1 MTSTTPEGTDLVSTK
16 NSIENIEEK
25 VESKLSDL
33 LKRPTRTTG
42 LKSWFTSV
50 DHKRIALMY
59 LALSLIFFVIAGIE
73 ALLIRTQLFS
83 ANNSV
88 LTAAQYNQMFTM
100 HGTTMI
106 FLVGMP
112 MAAAFGNYLL
122 PLQIG
127 ARDVA
132 FPRLNAFGFWIFLFG
147 GILIYSSFFMGG
159 APNGGWFGYTP
170 LTSSPYSSG
179 LLPGRGSD
187 FWAIGLIV
195 LGIGTTTSSI
205 NFIVTAINMR
215 APGMKLMRMPIMS
228 WMILVT
234 AFLTAFALPVFTAA
248 LTMVFFDRNFDTN
261 FFFAATGG
269 DPLLYQ
275 HMFWIFGHPEVYIL
289 ILPSMGIVSEIV
301 PVFSRKPL
309 FGHSVVIFSG
319 IAIGFVGW
327 GVWAHHM
334 FSSGLGPVTVSAF
347 GVSTMM
353 VGVPTG
359 VKIFNWLGT
368 MWGGAISFK
377 TPMLYSIGFITMFTL
392 GGLSGVMHAVVP
404 ADTQQ
409 TDTYFII
416 AHFHYVLFGGLV
428 FGVFGG
434 IHFWFPKMF
443 GRMMDDKLGKITFW
457 LVLIG
462 FNLTFGPMHLLG
474 LAGQAR
480 RTWRYQEGLGLETWN
495 RVATVGSFLIAF
507 AVLLLIINI
516 IKSKFKGAIAGA
528 DPWDA
533 RTLEWSIPSPVPEYN
548 FLEVPKVEVVDDF
561 WHRKYTE
568 DADGRLVLI
577 DGVDITKEPLE
588 VSTEEAIKNH
598 GVHLPSQ
605 SYWPVFVALGITV
618 AGYGLIFQNWFVC
631 GVGVLIFAFAMLGW
645 SIEPD
650 SEPHEKHVSDIEES
664 NVDKPDTKVLSNSED
679 K

>member
-1 MTSTTPEGTDLVSTK
+1 MTATTPEVTE
-16 NSIENIEEK
+16 SISMK
-25 VESKLSDL
+25 ESKGSKTGNVLSNL
-33 LKRPTRTTG
+33 VKRPTKTKG
-42 LKSWFTSV
+42 LLSWFTSV
-50 DHKRIALMY
+50 DHKRIALLY
-59 LALSLIFFVIAGIE
+59 IATALIFFVLGGVE
-73 ALLIRTQLFS
+73 ALLIRLQLFS
-83 ANNSV
+83 ANSSV

-100 HGTTMI
+100 HGTTMV

-132 FPRLNAFGFWIFLFG
+132 FPRMNALGYWIFLFG
-147 GILIYSSFFMGG
+147 GVLMYSSFFLGG

-170 LTSSPYSSG
+170 LTSSPYASG
-179 LLPGRGSD
+179 VLPGRGSD
-187 FWAIGLIV
+187 FWSVGLII
-195 LGIGTTTSSI
+195 LGIGSATSAI

-228 WMILVT
+228 WMILIIS
-234 AFLTAFALPVFTAA
+234 FLTAFALPVFTAA
-248 LTMVFFDRNFDTN
+248 LIMVFFDRNFDTT

-289 ILPSMGIVSEIV
+289 ILPGMGIVSEIL
-301 PVFSRKPL
+301 PVFARKPL

-334 FSSGLGPVTVSAF
+334 FVSGLGPVTISAF
-347 GVSTMM
+347 GVATML

-368 MWGGAISFK
+368 LWGGSLSFK
-377 TPMLYSIGFITMFTL
+377 TPMLYSIGFITMFTV

-404 ADTQQ
+404 ADSQQ

-428 FGVFGG
+428 FAIFGG

-457 LVLIG
+457 LILVG
-462 FNLTFGPMHLLG
+462 FNLTFGPMHILG

-480 RTWRYQEGLGLETWN
+480 RTWRYQENLELEFWN
-495 RVATVGSFLIAF
+495 RVSSVGGFIVALATLIF
-507 AVLLLIINI
+507 VINI
-516 IKSKFKGAIAGA
+516 VKSKFKGEIAGA

-548 FLEVPKVEVVDDF
+548 FLEVPKVEAVDHF
-561 WHRKYTE
+561 WHTKYTE
-568 DADGRLVLI
+568 DEDGRLMLRQ
-577 DGVDITKEPLE
+577 GVDITKEPLR
-588 VSTEEAIKNH
+588 VTTEEAIEKY

-605 SYWPVFVALGITV
+605 SFWPLFVALGITIG
-618 AGYGLIFQNWFVC
+618 GYGLIFQNWFLC
-631 GVGVLIFAFAMLGW
+631 GFGVLMFAAAMIGW
-645 SIEPD
+645 AIEPD
-650 SEPHEKHVSDIEES
+650 SEAHATHSSHDEADTVVVEEK
-664 NVDKPDTKVLSNSED
+664 
-679 K
+679 

>member
-1 MTSTTPEGTDLVSTK
+1 MTTTTPATISKKSVSDVKPSSKFSVLLQRPVKTK
-16 NSIENIEEK
+16 
-25 VESKLSDL
+25 
-33 LKRPTRTTG
+33 G
-42 LKSWFTSV
+42 LWSWFTSV
-50 DHKRIALMY
+50 DHKKVAVLYMGT
-59 LALSLIFFVIAGIE
+59 ALIFFVFGGLE
-73 ALLIRTQLFS
+73 ALLIRLQLFS
-83 ANNSV
+83 ANSSV

-100 HGTTMI
+100 HGTTMV

-132 FPRLNAFGFWIFLFG
+132 FPRMNALGYWIFLFG
-147 GILIYSSFFMGG
+147 GMFMYSSFFMGG

-170 LTSSPYSSG
+170 LTSSPYASG
-179 LLPGRGSD
+179 VLPGRGSD
-187 FWAIGLIV
+187 FWTIGLII

-228 WMILVT
+228 WMILIIS
-234 AFLTAFALPVFTAA
+234 FLAAFALPVFTAA
-248 LTMVFFDRNFDTN
+248 LIMVFFDRNFGTS

-289 ILPSMGIVSEIV
+289 ILPGMGIVSEIL
-301 PVFSRKPL
+301 PVFARKPL

-334 FSSGLGPVTVSAF
+334 FAAGLGPVTISAF
-347 GVSTMM
+347 GVATML

-368 MWGGAISFK
+368 LWGGSLRFT
-377 TPMLYSIGFITMFTL
+377 TPMLYSVGFIAMFTL

-428 FGVFGG
+428 FAIFGG
-434 IHFWFPKMF
+434 IHFWFPKAF

-457 LVLIG
+457 IILVG

-480 RTWRYQEGLGLETWN
+480 RTWRYQEDLQLEFWN
-495 RVATVGSFLIAF
+495 RVSTVGGFIVAF
-507 AVLLLIINI
+507 ATLLLVINI
-516 IKSKFKGAIAGA
+516 VKSKFKGEVAGA

-533 RTLEWSIPSPVPEYN
+533 RTLEWSVPSPTPEYN
-548 FLEVPKVEVVDDF
+548 FLEVPTVEAVDHF
-561 WHRKYTE
+561 WHTKYEE
-568 DADGRLVLI
+568 DDEGRLKLR
-577 DGVDITKEPLE
+577 DGVDITKEPLR
-588 VSTEEAIKNH
+588 VTTEEAISKY
-598 GVHLPSQ
+598 GVHLPSP
-605 SYWPVFVALGITV
+605 SFWPLFLGLALPIIGF
-618 AGYGLIFQNWFVC
+618 GLVFQNWFLA
-631 GVGVLIFAFAMLGW
+631 GFGVLVFAASLMGW
-645 SIEPD
+645 AIEPD
-650 SEPHEKHVSDIEES
+650 TAQGEHHSHEEDEHAQDDVKAES
-664 NVDKPDTKVLSNSED
+664 VEAK
-679 K
+679 

>member
-1 MTSTTPEGTDLVSTK
+1 MTSTTPEAIVARSSSDVKATSKFSALLQRPVKTK
-16 NSIENIEEK
+16 
-25 VESKLSDL
+25 
-33 LKRPTRTTG
+33 G
-42 LKSWFTSV
+42 LWSWFTSV
-50 DHKRIALMY
+50 DHKKVALLYMAT
-59 LALSLIFFVIAGIE
+59 ALVFFVFGGLE
-73 ALLIRTQLFS
+73 ALLIRLQLFS
-83 ANNSV
+83 ANSSV

-100 HGTTMI
+100 HGTTMV

-132 FPRLNAFGFWIFLFG
+132 FPRMNALGYWIFLFG
-147 GILIYSSFFMGG
+147 GLFMYSSFFMGG

-170 LTSSPYSSG
+170 LTSSPYASG
-179 LLPGRGSD
+179 VLPGRGSD
-187 FWAIGLIV
+187 FWTIGLII

-228 WMILVT
+228 WMILIIS
-234 AFLTAFALPVFTAA
+234 FLAAFALPVFTAA
-248 LTMVFFDRNFDTN
+248 LIMVFFDRNFGTS

-289 ILPSMGIVSEIV
+289 ILPGMGIVSEIL
-301 PVFSRKPL
+301 PVFARKPL

-334 FSSGLGPVTVSAF
+334 FASGLGPVTISAF
-347 GVSTMM
+347 GVATML

-368 MWGGAISFK
+368 LWGGSLRFT
-377 TPMLYSIGFITMFTL
+377 TPMLYSVGFIAMFTL

-428 FGVFGG
+428 FAIFGG
-434 IHFWFPKMF
+434 IHFWFPKVF
-443 GRMMDDKLGKITFW
+443 GRMMNDKLGKITFW
-457 LVLIG
+457 LVLLG

-480 RTWRYQEGLGLETWN
+480 RTWRYQEDLKLEFWN

-516 IKSKFKGAIAGA
+516 VKSKFKGEVAGA

-533 RTLEWSIPSPVPEYN
+533 RTLEWSVPSPVPEYN
-548 FLEVPKVEVVDDF
+548 FLEVPTVEAVDHF
-561 WHRKYTE
+561 WHTKYEE
-568 DADGRLVLI
+568 DDEGRLKLR
-577 DGVDITKEPLE
+577 DGVDITKEPLR
-588 VSTEEAIKNH
+588 VTTEEAIAKY
-598 GVHLPSQ
+598 GVHLPSP
-605 SYWPVFVALGITV
+605 SFWPLFLGLALPIIGF
-618 AGYGLIFQNWFVC
+618 GLVFQNWFLA
-631 GVGVLIFAFAMLGW
+631 GFGVLVFAASLMGW
-645 SIEPD
+645 AIEPD
-650 SEPHEKHVSDIEES
+650 TAQGEHHAHDEDDHAVDEVKAES
-664 NVDKPDTKVLSNSED
+664 VEAK
-679 K
+679 

>member
-1 MTSTTPEGTDLVSTK
+1 MTTTTPATISKKSVSDVKPSSKFSVLLQRPVKTK
-16 NSIENIEEK
+16 
-25 VESKLSDL
+25 
-33 LKRPTRTTG
+33 G
-42 LKSWFTSV
+42 LWSWFTSV
-50 DHKRIALMY
+50 DHKKVAVLYMGT
-59 LALSLIFFVIAGIE
+59 ALIFFVFGGLE
-73 ALLIRTQLFS
+73 ALLIRLQLFS
-83 ANNSV
+83 ANSSV

-100 HGTTMI
+100 HGTTMV

-132 FPRLNAFGFWIFLFG
+132 FPRMNALGYWIFLFG
-147 GILIYSSFFMGG
+147 GMFMYSSFFMGG

-170 LTSSPYSSG
+170 LTSSPYASG
-179 LLPGRGSD
+179 VLPGRGSD
-187 FWAIGLIV
+187 FWTIGLII
-195 LGIGTTTSSI
+195 LGIGTTPSSI
-205 NFIVTAINMR
+205 YFIVTANNMR

-228 WMILVT
+228 WMILIIS
-234 AFLTAFALPVFTAA
+234 FLAAFALPVFTAA
-248 LTMVFFDRNFDTN
+248 LIMVFFDRNFGTS

-289 ILPSMGIVSEIV
+289 ILPGMGIVSEIL
-301 PVFSRKPL
+301 PVFARKPL

-334 FSSGLGPVTVSAF
+334 FAAGLGPVTISAF
-347 GVSTMM
+347 GVATML

-368 MWGGAISFK
+368 LWGGSLRFT
-377 TPMLYSIGFITMFTL
+377 TPMLYSVGFIAMFTL

-428 FGVFGG
+428 FAIFGG
-434 IHFWFPKMF
+434 IHFWFPKAF

-457 LVLIG
+457 IILVG

-480 RTWRYQEGLGLETWN
+480 RTWRYQEDLQLEFWN
-495 RVATVGSFLIAF
+495 RVSTVGGFIVAF
-507 AVLLLIINI
+507 ATLLLVINI
-516 IKSKFKGAIAGA
+516 VKSKFKGEVAGA

-533 RTLEWSIPSPVPEYN
+533 RTLEWSVPSPTPEYN
-548 FLEVPKVEVVDDF
+548 FLEVPTVEAVDHF
-561 WHRKYTE
+561 WHTKYEE
-568 DADGRLVLI
+568 DDEGRLKLR
-577 DGVDITKEPLE
+577 DGVDITKEPLR
-588 VSTEEAIKNH
+588 VTTEEAISKY
-598 GVHLPSQ
+598 GVHLPSP
-605 SYWPVFVALGITV
+605 SFWPLFLGLALPIIGF
-618 AGYGLIFQNWFVC
+618 GLVFQNWFLA
-631 GVGVLIFAFAMLGW
+631 GFGVLVFAASLMGW
-645 SIEPD
+645 AIEPD
-650 SEPHEKHVSDIEES
+650 TAQGEHHAHDEDEHAEDGVKAES
-664 NVDKPDTKVLSNSED
+664 VEAK
-679 K
+679 

>member
-1 MTSTTPEGTDLVSTK
+1 MTTATPSNINTK
-16 NSIENIEEK
+16 SSIETKAETRIAT
-25 VESKLSDL
+25 LI
-33 LKRPTRTTG
+33 KRPTKTRG
-42 LKSWFTSV
+42 LGSWFTSV
-50 DHKRIALMY
+50 DHKRIALLY
-59 LALSLIFFVIAGIE
+59 IATALFFFLFGGVE
-73 ALLIRTQLFS
+73 ALLIRMQLFS
-83 ANNSV
+83 PNSSV

-112 MAAAFGNYLL
+112 LAAAFGNYLI

-132 FPRLNAFGFWIFLFG
+132 FPRLNALGYWILLFG
-147 GILIYSSFFMGG
+147 GIFMYSSFFMGG

-179 LLPGRGSD
+179 ILPGRGAD
-187 FWAIGLIV
+187 FWAVGLIM
-195 LGIGTTTSSI
+195 LGIGSTTSAI
-205 NFIVTAINMR
+205 NFIVTTINMR
-215 APGMKLMRMPIMS
+215 APGMKLMRMPIVT

-234 AFLTAFALPVFTAA
+234 SFMTAFALPVFTAA
-248 LTMVFFDRNFDTN
+248 LIMVFFDRNFDTN

-289 ILPSMGIVSEIV
+289 ILPGMGIVSEIL
-301 PVFSRKPL
+301 PVFARKPL
-309 FGHSVVIFSG
+309 FGHSVVVFSG

-334 FSSGLGPVTVSAF
+334 FATGLGPVTISAF
-347 GVSTMM
+347 GVATMM

-368 MWGGAISFK
+368 LWGGSLRFNS
-377 TPMLYSIGFITMFTL
+377 PMLYSIGFIAMFTI

-428 FGVFGG
+428 FAIFGG
-434 IHFWFPKMF
+434 IHYWFPKMF
-443 GRMMDDKLGKITFW
+443 GRMMNDKLGKYTFW

-462 FNLTFGPMHLLG
+462 FNFTFGPMHLLG

-480 RTWRYQEGLGLETWN
+480 RTWRYQEDLQLETWN
-495 RVATVGSFLIAF
+495 KVATIGAFTIATATLMF
-507 AVLLLIINI
+507 VYNI
-516 IKSKFKGAIAGA
+516 IRSKFKGEVAGA

-548 FLEVPKVEVVDDF
+548 FLEVPHVEAVDDF

-568 DADGRLVLI
+568 DADGRLMLRE
-577 DGVDITKEPLE
+577 GVDITKEPIR
-588 VSTEEAIKNH
+588 VTTQEAIEKY
-598 GVHLPSQ
+598 GVHLPSP
-605 SYWPVFVALGITV
+605 SFWPLILGLALPI
-618 AGYGLIFQNWFVC
+618 AGYGLVFHNWFLC
-631 GVGVLIFAFAMLGW
+631 GLGVFVFAFSLLGW
-645 SIEPD
+645 SLEPD
-650 SEPHEKHVSDIEES
+650 AEPHAHHKDEES
-664 NVDKPDTKVLSNSED
+664 HVGVK
-679 K
+679 